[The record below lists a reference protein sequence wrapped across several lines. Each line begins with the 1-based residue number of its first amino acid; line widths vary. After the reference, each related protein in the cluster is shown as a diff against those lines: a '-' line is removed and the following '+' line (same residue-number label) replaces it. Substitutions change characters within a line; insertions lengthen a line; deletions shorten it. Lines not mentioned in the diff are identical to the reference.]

1 MSRRRKLLQRILS
14 GTADVNISFREL
26 RTLLKAL
33 GFEEKIRGDHYIFTC
48 DEVVEIINLQPRQ
61 SKAKPYQV
69 KQVREIIL
77 RYQLGDVI

>member
-14 GTADVNISFREL
+14 GTADANISFREL
-26 RTLLKAL
+26 RALLKAL
-33 GFEEKIRGDHYIFTC
+33 GFEEHIRGDHYIFAR

-69 KQVREIIL
+69 KQAREIIL
-77 RYQLGDVI
+77 RYQLGDAI